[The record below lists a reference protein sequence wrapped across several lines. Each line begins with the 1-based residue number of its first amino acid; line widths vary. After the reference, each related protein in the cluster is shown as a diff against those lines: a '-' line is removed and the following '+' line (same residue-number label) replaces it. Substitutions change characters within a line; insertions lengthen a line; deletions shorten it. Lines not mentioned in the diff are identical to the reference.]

1 MGILI
6 KFLLYFS
13 LVFIFTGCSIKTP
26 SINTN
31 KNHSHQNEAKIV
43 NTLNSYINKNTGK
56 DCSDFV
62 SIVNKEL
69 QNIYFEE
76 KELNFALA
84 TTKSEAIYN
93 LFEKQGK
100 ILTKGLPNIGDLIF
114 FKDTVKSSKI
124 KPQISH
130 IGIVSDVHDD
140 NTIIFIHQ
148 LNGKVTK
155 GHINLNNM
163 DSHNINGKI
172 VNSFIVRCPTK
183 NTPNHKCL
191 SSKFLAGYGK
201 ITKHS
206 IK

>member
-1 MGILI
+1 M
-6 KFLLYFS
+6 KYLLYLS
-13 LVFIFTGCSIKTP
+13 LVFVLTGCSIKVP
-26 SINTN
+26 SIDTN
-31 KNHSHQNEAKIV
+31 IPSSNQDEAKIV
-43 NTLNSYINKNTGK
+43 KTLNSYINQNIGK

-62 SIVNKEL
+62 SIVNQEL
-69 QNIYFEE
+69 NNIYFDD

-93 LFEKQGK
+93 LYKKQGK
-100 ILTKGLPNIGDLIF
+100 ILTKELPNIGDLIF

-124 KPQISH
+124 KSQISH

-140 NTIIFIHQ
+140 NTIIFVHQ

-155 GHINLNNM
+155 GYINLNNM

-172 VNSFIVRCPTK
+172 VNSFIVRCQTK
-183 NTPNHKCL
+183 NTKKHKCL

-201 ITKHS
+201 VN
-206 IK
+206 

>member
-1 MGILI
+1 M
-6 KFLLYFS
+6 
-13 LVFIFTGCSIKTP
+13 
-26 SINTN
+26 
-31 KNHSHQNEAKIV
+31 
-43 NTLNSYINKNTGK
+43 
-56 DCSDFV
+56 
-62 SIVNKEL
+62 
-69 QNIYFEE
+69 
-76 KELNFALA
+76 
-84 TTKSEAIYN
+84 
-93 LFEKQGK
+93 
-100 ILTKGLPNIGDLIF
+100 IF